1 MVSVN
6 CQPGCA
12 KPPIMK
18 PSPGT
23 YFVALFLT
31 GALLWTTLGAADDG
45 HSSEGNHS
53 SGGSSSG
60 GRSAASG
67 GSGQDGGENSA
78 PQSSA
83 SSRSD
88 LPGSLGIIP
97 SGQASR
103 DAGDAGPD
111 QARELVARGLIR
123 PLQEILVEVRNKAP
137 GDIVG
142 ITLAQRKGHWV
153 YGFKVLTGAG
163 RRLEITVD
171 ARTMALLSTRP

>member
-1 MVSVN
+1 
-6 CQPGCA
+6 
-12 KPPIMK
+12 
-18 PSPGT
+18 
-23 YFVALFLT
+23 
-31 GALLWTTLGAADDG
+31 
-45 HSSEGNHS
+45 
-53 SGGSSSG
+53 
-60 GRSAASG
+60 
-67 GSGQDGGENSA
+67 
-78 PQSSA
+78 
-83 SSRSD
+83 
-88 LPGSLGIIP
+88 LPGSLGIP
-97 SGQASR
+97 SGQASG

-123 PLQEILVEVRNKAP
+123 PLQEILVEVRNEAP